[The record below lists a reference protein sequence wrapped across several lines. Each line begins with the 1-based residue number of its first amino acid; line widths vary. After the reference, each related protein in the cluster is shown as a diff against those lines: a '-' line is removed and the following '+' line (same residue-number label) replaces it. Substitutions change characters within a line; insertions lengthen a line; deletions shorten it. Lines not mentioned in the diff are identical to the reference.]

1 VTDSPFRS
9 LFRRSSLNV
18 STGSLRTASSDLG
31 RRRCD
36 TALGSSF
43 AKNSLNAST
52 NGRTA
57 KRGTTSKSAWIA
69 NVYLDLD
76 VILAELKTDDWLAS
90 DVDIESIEDPKTSIA
105 TGIELQ
111 YVMEDEWERDRVVR
125 AHQEIVRKNIELVPL
140 TSEALDAAA
149 DLRAQYGALNTFD
162 GVHLGSAAV
171 LDEPIVST
179 DTLFPEIPEIE
190 HIDPRDLE

>member
-1 VTDSPFRS
+1 MK
-9 LFRRSSLNV
+9 
-18 STGSLRTASSDLG
+18 SD
-31 RRRCD
+31 
-36 TALGSSF
+36 
-43 AKNSLNAST
+43 
-52 NGRTA
+52 
-57 KRGTTSKSAWIA
+57 WIES
-69 NVYLDLD
+69 VYLDLD
-76 VILAELKTDDWLAS
+76 VILAELKADDWLAS
-90 DVDIESIEDPKTSIA
+90 DADIDSIEEPKTSVA

-125 AHQEIVRKNIELVPL
+125 AHREVAKMNIKLVPL

-149 DLRAQYGALNTFD
+149 DLRAQYEALNVFD